1 MSGLISSAE
10 IVRAYETRE
19 DISKLLT
26 LTNKSMF
33 YQEGECGGNYW
44 KNTEL
49 SEIIIASLVQE
60 SIFVYRMIGAVKNR
74 DKFYLVTKMADGECL
89 KNRPDLII
97 NETIIAQIIFASI
110 DLNRLALTHNDF
122 CACNIFVKK
131 EKFNMEYKRNDS
143 ETYFVPNCEYLIQI
157 IDFDGTLEQRKPLFD
172 FFRYV
177 TINMEQGTENLTKII
192 AQELGL
198 DLHES
203 DPEEYAPDIYDWC
216 IETADKMN
224 MLSSES
230 YMPSFMKKFLTHN

>member
-110 DLNRLALTHNDF
+110 DLNRLALTHNDLDRFYLVTKMADGECLKNRPDLIINETIIAQIIFASIDLNRLALTHNDF

-131 EKFNMEYKRNDS
+131 EKFNMEY
-143 ETYFVPNCEYLIQI
+143 
-157 IDFDGTLEQRKPLFD
+157 
-172 FFRYV
+172 
-177 TINMEQGTENLTKII
+177 
-192 AQELGL
+192 
-198 DLHES
+198 
-203 DPEEYAPDIYDWC
+203 
-216 IETADKMN
+216 
-224 MLSSES
+224 
-230 YMPSFMKKFLTHN
+230 